1 MRKPPLIGYVHI
13 PKTGGTTMKFVL
25 RNSFGW
31 RHCDVLTL
39 RPDRIFSD
47 EELRF
52 ARRLYPGLRSIAG
65 HHLKPHAGSLCD
77 AIDYFTL
84 LRDPVTR
91 CASHFQQQ
99 LRRGSRVKNWTRVD
113 AGTPKLRY
121 SLEEFLEHEGN
132 HQTQRIAG
140 RVDLDQALEELRGK
154 YFAVGL
160 TEDFAQSLRVFARLC
175 PYELDLRYSARK
187 VAPDDTVKKALL
199 DDRDTRELIAQAN
212 AVDQQLYDYVRET
225 LFPAQLAKAGFDGS
239 ADQHEPLGGYARR
252 YTLRYVAS
260 RTYRNGV
267 YRQALKLRKRWL
279 RRESVDPGRD
289 C

>member
-1 MRKPPLIGYVHI
+1 MRKSPLIGFVHI

-52 ARRLYPGLRSIAG
+52 VRRFYPGLRSIAG
-65 HHLKPHAGSLCD
+65 LHIKPYARSISD
-77 AIDYFTL
+77 PIDYFTF

-121 SLEEFLEHEGN
+121 SLEEFLEHRGN
-132 HQTQRIAG
+132 HQTRRIAG
-140 RVDLDQALEELRGK
+140 RVDLDQALEELHGK

-160 TEDFAQSLRVFARLC
+160 TEDFALSLRIFERLC

-199 DDRDTRELIAQAN
+199 DDRDTRQLIAQAN
-212 AVDQQLYDYVRET
+212 AVDQQLYDYVRNT
-225 LFPAQLAKAGFDGS
+225 LFPAQLAKAGLGGS
-239 ADQHEPLGGYARR
+239 AEKLEPLGGDARR
-252 YTLRYVAS
+252 YTRRYVAS
-260 RTYRNGV
+260 RAYRNGV

-279 RRESVDPGRD
+279 RRESVDPDRD